1 VKNPLVKVCFGKG
14 AASMSQLPS
23 DQGSEVAFAGRSNA
37 GKSSAINTIT
47 GHKGLART
55 SKTPGRTQE
64 INMFVLDGRHRIV
77 DLPGF
82 GYARVPGTVK
92 RQWQRLL
99 NRYLEERRSLRGLVF
114 VMDVRHPLQ
123 ADDSQFLR
131 WCQQTAMP
139 VHVLLTK
146 CDKLSRGR
154 AAAALQEIE
163 VALQEFGPYVSVQL
177 FSSTK
182 RQGVEQVRALMVDWL
197 GLNNGQKK
205 RPGDK
210 GRKPGA

>member
-1 VKNPLVKVCFGKG
+1 
-14 AASMSQLPS
+14 MSQLPS

-64 INMFVLDGRHRIV
+64 INMFVLDDQHRIV

-114 VMDVRHPLQ
+114 VMDVRHP
-123 ADDSQFLR
+123 
-131 WCQQTAMP
+131 
-139 VHVLLTK
+139 
-146 CDKLSRGR
+146 
-154 AAAALQEIE
+154 
-163 VALQEFGPYVSVQL
+163 
-177 FSSTK
+177 
-182 RQGVEQVRALMVDWL
+182 
-197 GLNNGQKK
+197 
-205 RPGDK
+205 
-210 GRKPGA
+210 

>member
-1 VKNPLVKVCFGKG
+1 
-14 AASMSQLPS
+14 MSQLPS

-64 INMFVLDGRHRIV
+64 INMFVLDDRHRIV

-154 AAAALQEIE
+154 AAAVLQELE
-163 VALQEFGPYVSVQL
+163 VTLQEFGPYVSVQL

-182 RQGVEQVRALMVDWL
+182 RQGVEQVRALIVDWL
-197 GLNNGQKK
+197 DLNNGQKK

>member
-1 VKNPLVKVCFGKG
+1 
-14 AASMSQLPS
+14 MSQLPS

-37 GKSSAINTIT
+37 GKSSAINAIS
-47 GHKGLART
+47 GHQGLART

-64 INMFVLDGRHRIV
+64 INTFVLDDQHRIV

-82 GYARVPGTVK
+82 GYARVPDTIK
-92 RQWQRLL
+92 RRWQRLL
-99 NRYLEERRSLRGLVF
+99 NRYLEERQSLRGLVF
-114 VMDVRHPLQ
+114 VMDVRHPLR
-123 ADDSQFLR
+123 ADDSQFLQ

-163 VALQEFGPYVSVQL
+163 ASLQQFGPHVSVQL

-182 RQGVEQVRALMVDWL
+182 RQGVEQVRALVVDWL
-197 GLNNGQKK
+197 GLNSGQKK

-210 GRKPGA
+210 ERKPGA

>member
-1 VKNPLVKVCFGKG
+1 
-14 AASMSQLPS
+14 MSQLPS

-64 INMFVLDGRHRIV
+64 INMFVLDDRHRIV

-114 VMDVRHPLQ
+114 VMDARHPLR
-123 ADDSQFLR
+123 ADDSQFLQ

-154 AAAALQEIE
+154 AAATLQEIE
-163 VALQEFGPYVSVQL
+163 AALQQFDPHVSVQL

-182 RQGVEQVRALMVDWL
+182 RQGVERVRALMVDWL
-197 GLNNGQKK
+197 GLNRGQKK

>member
-1 VKNPLVKVCFGKG
+1 
-14 AASMSQLPS
+14 MSQLPP
-23 DQGSEVAFAGRSNA
+23 DRGSEVAFAGRSNA

-47 GHKGLART
+47 GRKGLART

-64 INMFVLDGRHRIV
+64 INTFALDDQHRLV

-82 GYARVPGTVK
+82 GYARVPDTVK
-92 RQWQRLL
+92 RRWQHLL
-99 NRYLEERRSLRGLVF
+99 NRYLEERQSLRGLVF
-114 VMDVRHPLQ
+114 VMDVRHPLG
-123 ADDSQFLR
+123 ADDAQFLR
-131 WCQQTAMP
+131 WCKQTAMP

-146 CDKLSRGR
+146 CDKLSRGP
-154 AAAALQEIE
+154 AATTLRETEA
-163 VALQEFGPYVSVQL
+163 ALQEFGPHVSVQL

-182 RQGVEQVRALMVDWL
+182 RQGVEQARTLIADWL
-197 GLNNGQKK
+197 RINAGQKK

>member
-23 DQGSEVAFAGRSNA
+23 DQGSEVAFAGRSNS

-64 INMFVLDGRHRIV
+64 INMFVLDDRHRIV

-154 AAAALQEIE
+154 AAAALQELE

>member
-1 VKNPLVKVCFGKG
+1 VKNPLVNVRFGKG
-14 AASMSQLPS
+14 VVSMSQLPS

-47 GHKGLART
+47 GHKSLART

-64 INMFVLDGRHRIV
+64 INMFVLDDRHRIV

-82 GYARVPGTVK
+82 GYARAPGTVK
-92 RQWQRLL
+92 RQWQRLI
-99 NRYLEERRSLRGLVF
+99 NRYLEERQSLRGLVF
-114 VMDVRHPLQ
+114 VMDVRHPLH
-123 ADDSQFLR
+123 AGDSQFLR

-154 AAAALQEIE
+154 AVAALQEIE
-163 VALQEFGPYVSVQL
+163 AALKEFGPYVSVQL

-197 GLNNGQKK
+197 SLNNT
-205 RPGDK
+205 
-210 GRKPGA
+210 

>member
-1 VKNPLVKVCFGKG
+1 LKNSLVNVRFGKG
-14 AASMSQLPS
+14 VVSMSQLPS

-64 INMFVLDGRHRIV
+64 INMFVLDDRHRIV

-82 GYARVPGTVK
+82 GYARAPGTVK
-92 RQWQRLL
+92 RQWQRLI
-99 NRYLEERRSLRGLVF
+99 NRYLEERQSLRGLVF
-114 VMDVRHPLQ
+114 VMDVRHPLR

-131 WCQQTAMP
+131 WCQQTTMP

-154 AAAALQEIE
+154 GAAALQEIE
-163 VALQEFGPYVSVQL
+163 ATLQEFGPYVSVQL

-197 GLNNGQKK
+197 GLNNAQKN

>member
-1 VKNPLVKVCFGKG
+1 MKNPLVKVCFGKG

-64 INMFVLDGRHRIV
+64 INMFVLDDQHRIV

-114 VMDVRHPLQ
+114 VMDVRHPLR

-177 FSSTK
+177 FSSAK

>member
-1 VKNPLVKVCFGKG
+1 
-14 AASMSQLPS
+14 MSQLPS

-64 INMFVLDGRHRIV
+64 INMFVLDDRHRIV

-154 AAAALQEIE
+154 AAAALQELE

>member
-1 VKNPLVKVCFGKG
+1 MKNPLVNVRFGKG
-14 AASMSQLPS
+14 ATSMSQLPS
-23 DQGSEVAFAGRSNA
+23 DQGSEIAFAGRSNA

-47 GHKGLART
+47 GRKGLART

-64 INMFVLDGRHRIV
+64 INTFVLDDQHRIV

-82 GYARVPGTVK
+82 GYARVPDTVK
-92 RQWQRLL
+92 RRWQRLL

-114 VMDVRHPLQ
+114 VMDVRRPLR
-123 ADDSQFLR
+123 ADDSQFLQ

-146 CDKLSRGR
+146 CDKFSRGR
-154 AAAALQEIE
+154 AAATLQEIE
-163 VALQEFGPYVSVQL
+163 AALQEFGPHVSVQL

-182 RQGVEQVRALMVDWL
+182 RQGVEQVQALMVDWL
-197 GLNNGQKK
+197 GLNSGQKN